1 MKKTCF
7 IAACLAAMTTL
18 QAQTVNLSE
27 YAAAQYQWDAS
38 ETPATTTYQFG
49 SPYTEINGIRFYNN
63 EDDVFS
69 LDYNRKK
76 VDGVHYFACAKTH
89 GGSKWEDSET
99 PSSRIIAIDV
109 TGPCTI
115 SGIFASSSKSENRE
129 LFIST
134 AKVDSKVGKNDI
146 SYIGSIDIF
155 AETGAATYNFEYK
168 GEATTLYLYSLKGG
182 INLYTISV
190 TYKQD

>member
-1 MKKTCF
+1 MKKICL
-7 IAACLAAMTTL
+7 IAACFAAIASL

-27 YAAAQYQWDAS
+27 YAAAKYQWNAS
-38 ETPATTTYQFG
+38 ESPATATYEFE

-63 EDDVFS
+63 EEDVFS
-69 LDYNRKK
+69 IDYNRKK
-76 VDGVHYFACAKTH
+76 VDGVRYFACAKTH

-115 SGIFASSSKSENRE
+115 SGVFASSSKTDDRE
-129 LFIST
+129 MFFST

-146 SYIGSIDIF
+146 SYVGSINIS
-155 AETGAATYNFEYK
+155 AEAGAATYSFEYK
-168 GEATTLYLYSLKGG
+168 GEATTLYIYSLKGG
-182 INLYTISV
+182 INIYTIGV
-190 TYKQD
+190 AYK